1 MPDLT
6 EVISIDNNVNREI
19 EFSEGAVIEARKG
32 SGAWV
37 DITDGSFPERVDQ
50 RPSGGKKFIRLSVAD
65 VGGQYSQILAT
76 MDSIRINSR
85 EHKITDKDSPLGS
98 TREWIIELQPL

>member
-6 EVISIDNNVNREI
+6 EVIAIDNNANREI
-19 EFSEGAVIEARKG
+19 EFDDSKIEAKTNTG
-32 SGAWV
+32 QWI

-65 VGGQYSQILAT
+65 VDGQYSQILAT
-76 MDSIRINSR
+76 MTSVKINGR

-98 TREWIIELQPL
+98 TREWIIELQPI

>member
-6 EVISIDNNVNREI
+6 EIIAIDNNVNREI
-19 EFSEGAVIEARKG
+19 EFDESLIEARKG
-32 SGAWV
+32 QGAWV

-76 MDSIRINSR
+76 MDSVRINGR